1 MQKPPWTLAEK
12 CCNSVSFCWGNTGG
26 MCLSSMQET
35 WPTWCGTAPAVSFH
49 SIYNVLPS
57 LCEKGHVTFLV
68 WKSRHPNMIAVQEI
82 HFHDYRLAIILNFQL
97 RYKGITKKKTLSF
110 RVKVLIV
117 ILR

>member
-1 MQKPPWTLAEK
+1 
-12 CCNSVSFCWGNTGG
+12 
-26 MCLSSMQET
+26 
-35 WPTWCGTAPAVSFH
+35 
-49 SIYNVLPS
+49 
-57 LCEKGHVTFLV
+57 
-68 WKSRHPNMIAVQEI
+68 MIAVQEI